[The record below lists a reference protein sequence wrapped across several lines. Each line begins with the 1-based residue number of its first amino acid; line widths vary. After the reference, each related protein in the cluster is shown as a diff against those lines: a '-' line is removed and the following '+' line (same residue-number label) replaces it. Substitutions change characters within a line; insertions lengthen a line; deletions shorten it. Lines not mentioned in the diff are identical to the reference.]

1 MAKGYS
7 MFVSDGVENYA
18 DDLVMT
24 IYSFNESTDGWDP
37 QGTYDDF
44 GDVTTSTTTSGAKV
58 ENVSTIDAT
67 KNPEITLPKGAKE
80 AAVVLTLPPGY
91 HAAIASS
98 KSGTLQEGVVEA
110 YEVKDSSDDTTSALT
125 GISTR
130 GPISSANKLTPGILI
145 EGTESKWKVVF
156 MAKGYSMFVSDGVE
170 NYADDL
176 VMTIYS
182 FNESTDGWDPQGT
195 YDDFGFVTTSTTT
208 SGAKVEN
215 VSTIDATKNPE
226 ITLPKGAKE
235 AAVVLTL
242 PPGYHAAIASSKSGT
257 LQEGVVEAYEVK

>member
-1 MAKGYS
+1 

-110 YEVKDSSDDTTSALT
+110 YEVK
-125 GISTR
+125 
-130 GPISSANKLTPGILI
+130 
-145 EGTESKWKVVF
+145 
-156 MAKGYSMFVSDGVE
+156 
-170 NYADDL
+170 
-176 VMTIYS
+176 
-182 FNESTDGWDPQGT
+182 
-195 YDDFGFVTTSTTT
+195 
-208 SGAKVEN
+208 
-215 VSTIDATKNPE
+215 
-226 ITLPKGAKE
+226 
-235 AAVVLTL
+235 
-242 PPGYHAAIASSKSGT
+242 
-257 LQEGVVEAYEVK
+257 